1 MKTITDLIN
10 EKEVQSIDEGISIN
24 DFKKLMAKVGREG
37 VNLNAVSA
45 TNLMFYFYNCMGK
58 EEFKAVSDKLE
69 NIDPEEMK
77 DIENKNLDKEK

>member
-1 MKTITDLIN
+1 MIN
-10 EKEVQSIDEGISIN
+10 FSEYTKKQETIDEGISIN
-24 DFKKLMAKVGREG
+24 DFRKLMAKVGREG

-77 DIENKNLDKEK
+77 DIEKKKLDEDK